1 MIREVAILWL
11 AATAAVGGL
20 ELGAAGQAQIGSGL
34 PGGDVVPPS
43 VEPPSVEPFAVWRRG
58 AVERFGIR
66 WLHSVERF
74 GIFRPRV
81 PFGIAPP
88 GAGGLAA
95 APRWAVGRIP
105 GGVRFSLT
113 DPPSALFV
121 LGDSL
126 SDVGNAAALPDYLLG
141 RSFYP
146 EATIGLC
153 NPSDIYLFDRSC
165 DDLIYMRSRVSN
177 GPVAVEVLAAAL
189 GLSPLEPSF
198 HVVPRRPVHGTNY
211 AVAGAT
217 AAGTGIDDLASQVDV
232 LRLDRG
238 PVLPGDAL
246 YVLLIGGNDALAALR
261 DAAEAEVGLEPAQDS
276 TEAVTAAVGAIGDAV
291 DALVDSGARQ
301 VMVANLP
308 NLAVLPVLRERAE
321 AVGLAT
327 ATAEALAAGLTATF
341 NAALSERLQMVQQ
354 AHPEARI
361 EPFDLYAA
369 VDQVRL
375 VAETVGINVTD
386 ACFDSEAYRE
396 SLTAERAFDEG
407 CAPLGDGPPRFDEYF
422 FWDSLHP
429 TAAVHAAIGEALLAA
444 YAGSAAV
451 TATYGA
457 AVAPAR
463 P

>member
-11 AATAAVGGL
+11 AATAAVGSL
-20 ELGAAGQAQIGSGL
+20 EFGAAGQSQIGSDPP
-34 PGGDVVPPS
+34 PGVDVVPPGL
-43 VEPPSVEPFAVWRRG
+43 VDPFAVWRRRVLEPF
-58 AVERFGIR
+58 AIR
-66 WLHSVERF
+66 
-74 GIFRPRV
+74 RPRALV

-88 GAGGLAA
+88 SAGLLAA
-95 APRWAVGRIP
+95 APRRVAGRI
-105 GGVRFSLT
+105 GGAVRFRLT
-113 DPPSALFV
+113 APPTALFV

-126 SDVGNAAALPDYLLG
+126 SDVGNAAALPDFLLG

-165 DDLIYMRSRVSN
+165 DDVIYMRSRVSN

-198 HVVPRRPVHGTNY
+198 HIVPRRPVHGTNY

-217 AAGTGIDDLASQVDV
+217 AAGAGIDDLASQVDV

-246 YVLLIGGNDALAALR
+246 YVLVIGGNDALAALR

-276 TEAVTAAVGAIGDAV
+276 TDAVAAAVGAIGDAV

-301 VMVANLP
+301 VIVANLP
-308 NLAVLPVLRERAE
+308 NLAILPVLRERADALGLQIAKADAM
-321 AVGLAT
+321 AV
-327 ATAEALAAGLTATF
+327 ELTTTY
-341 NAALSERLQMVQQ
+341 NAALEERLQIAQQ

-361 EPFDLYAA
+361 EPFDLYSAL
-369 VDQVRL
+369 DQVWL
-375 VAETVGINVTD
+375 AAESVGINVTD

-396 SLTAERAFDEG
+396 SLIAERTFDQD
-407 CAPLGDGPPRFDEYF
+407 CAPLGDGPPRFDEFF

-444 YAGSAAV
+444 YAGSAAA
-451 TATYGA
+451 TASYGGA
-457 AVAPAR
+457 AAPAG